1 MTNNQ
6 RSNCQQSLD
15 HRESK
20 KVPEKKFYSLPGGSD
35 GKETACNVGELSSIP
50 GLGRYP
56 SVQILGVSP
65 CGKEP
70 SFLLRDLKSIFVITK
85 LSQHIIVICFIL
97 MEIEQQHV
105 YN

>member
-56 SVQILGVSP
+56 REGHNNP
-65 CGKEP
+65 
-70 SFLLRDLKSIFVITK
+70 LKYAC
-85 LSQHIIVICFIL
+85 LENP
-97 MEIEQQHV
+97 M
-105 YN
+105 NRGAW